1 VDRDFHRIKYGTQH
15 RAALPQN
22 GEQVTDPQLP
32 DDGEVRPGCLYVVA
46 TPIGNLGD
54 LSPRAQR
61 VLSAVTR
68 IAAEDT
74 RTTGV
79 LLSHF
84 GIRTPLLALHEH
96 NEERQAVAVVEALRR
111 GDAIALVSDAGTP
124 LISDPGFDLVR
135 AARAAGCE
143 VIAVPGA
150 CAAIAALSISGLP
163 SDSFLFAGFLPAK
176 SGARRERIQQL
187 AREPRSVIV
196 YEASHRIADCA
207 KDLAVLLPDRRLLL
221 AREISKRFE
230 QSVSCLASELPQ
242 WIEADANRTRG
253 EFVLVIEGA
262 PQAPDTASLDAET
275 LLRVLLGELPAAR
288 AAKVAAAL
296 TGRRKR
302 ELYDLALRLAPD
314 RRDPDAGRDTT

>member
-1 VDRDFHRIKYGTQH
+1 MS
-15 RAALPQN
+15 
-22 GEQVTDPQLP
+22 DPQRP
-32 DDGEVRPGCLYVVA
+32 DDGEVKAGCLYVVA

-61 VLSAVTR
+61 VFAAVTR

-84 GIRTPLLALHEH
+84 GIRTPLTALHEH
-96 NEERQAVAVVEALRR
+96 NEARVAGALVEALLR
-111 GDAIALVSDAGTP
+111 GDSIALVSDAGTP
-124 LISDPGFDLVR
+124 LVSDPGFDLVR
-135 AARAAGCE
+135 AARDAGCE

-163 SDSFLFAGFLPAK
+163 SDSFVFAGFLPAK
-176 SGARRERIQQL
+176 AGARRERIRQL

-196 YEASHRIADCA
+196 YEASHRIAECA
-207 KDLAVLLPDRRLLL
+207 EDLAQLIPARRVLL

-230 QSVSCLASELPQ
+230 QSVQCAAQALPAWLA
-242 WIEADANRTRG
+242 ADANRVRG

-262 PQAPDTASLDAET
+262 PPSDDGPGIDAQT
-275 LLRVLLGELPAAR
+275 LLQALLAELPAAR
-288 AAKVAAAL
+288 AAKVVAGL
-296 TGRRKR
+296 TGRPRR
-302 ELYDLALRLAPD
+302 ELYDLALRLSPE
-314 RRDPDAGRDTT
+314 REDPDEGSTA